1 MNREAGAQLANLIE
15 LNHPKSIDSIT
26 EGRGFK
32 RHTESESICLTM
44 PGYNLQA
51 PPKEVGETIPSDS
64 PHAVSVTLPT
74 WDSNVAY
81 EEGEEWVHSKMKS
94 GYPRYNQ
101 IHIMHLTSRFMIH
114 EKIQEV
120 ISCSRSLVNE

>member
-1 MNREAGAQLANLIE
+1 
-15 LNHPKSIDSIT
+15 
-26 EGRGFK
+26 
-32 RHTESESICLTM
+32 M
-44 PGYNLQA
+44 PGCNLEA
-51 PPKEVGETIPSDS
+51 PPKEIGETIPSDS

-94 GYPRYNQ
+94 GYPRYPLSLLCN
-101 IHIMHLTSRFMIH
+101 LTNRFMIH

-120 ISCSRSLVNE
+120 ESHG